1 MDIATIIGILLSTAL
16 VIASIVLGGSPIMF
30 VNIPSA
36 LVVIGGT
43 IGATLIRN
51 PLAEVI
57 GTVGVVAKAFSTKIP
72 DPGGLIK
79 QIIELAREAR
89 KNGMLALENTEVEYG
104 FLKKAISLGVDGVE
118 LDRIRAILETEISF
132 TSSRHKQGQQI
143 LEGMGAAAPAFGMIG
158 TLIGLVQM
166 LASLEDPSSIGP
178 AMAVALLTT
187 LYGALLANV
196 ICLPLADKLKYR
208 SKEETLTM
216 SICLEG
222 VIGMVQGD
230 NPNSIDQRL
239 KAFIAP
245 KLRVDADKA
254 EQAPAGA
261 ATAEAPSGGNA

>member
-1 MDIATIIGILLSTAL
+1 MDIATIIGVLLSTAL
-16 VIASIVLGGSPIMF
+16 VVASIVMGGSPIMF
-30 VNIPSA
+30 VNVPSA

-57 GTVGVVAKAFSTKIP
+57 GTIGVVGKAFTTRIP
-72 DPGGLIK
+72 ASGTLINE
-79 QIIELAREAR
+79 IIELAREAR

-118 LDRIRAILETEISF
+118 LDRIRSILETEISF
-132 TSSRHKQGQQI
+132 TAARHRQGQQI

-196 ICLPLADKLKYR
+196 ICLPLADKLKVR
-208 SKEETLTM
+208 SKEEVLTM

-245 KLRVDADKA
+245 KLRVDAEKTEPSA
-254 EQAPAGA
+254 AGA
-261 ATAEAPSGGNA
+261 AALESQAGGNA